1 MTREQKYRT
10 ILDKYYIKY
19 EYLFT
24 MNILAIG
31 AHPDDIELGCGG
43 LLIKAA
49 RQGHNV
55 YMYTLTRGGAGGDPN
70 ERANELRRSAEFI
83 GAKRLWID
91 NFEDSKLSVTDV
103 LINHIEY
110 FITKS
115 NPDIILTHS
124 HGDIHHDHRAIATAT
139 VEAARFN
146 SNILS
151 YEIPLSRNFDPKVF
165 YDISDVVYEKVELI
179 EIFWTQKNRL
189 YLKANAIKGLAEYRA
204 LQSRLNTE
212 VKHVE
217 AFEVLKLCFDKD
229 FRLLTVPYARAE
241 NPNVVTNINEI
252 LEIV

>member
-1 MTREQKYRT
+1 V
-10 ILDKYYIKY
+10 
-19 EYLFT
+19 
-24 MNILAIG
+24 NILAIG

-49 RQGHNV
+49 RQGHEIS
-55 YMYTLTRGGAGGDPN
+55 MYTLTRGGAGGDPN
-70 ERANELRRSAEFI
+70 ERANELKRSAEFI
-83 GAKRLWID
+83 GAKHLWID
-91 NFEDSKLSVTDV
+91 NFEDSKLSVTNE

-110 FITKS
+110 FITKA

-124 HGDIHHDHRAIATAT
+124 QGDIHHDHRAIAAAT
-139 VEAARFN
+139 VESARFN

-179 EIFWTQKNRL
+179 EIFWSQQSKL
-189 YLKANAIKGLAEYRA
+189 YLKSNAIKGLAEYRA

-212 VKHVE
+212 VRYVE

-229 FRLLTVPYARAE
+229 FKLLTVPYVRVKNSNAVE
-241 NPNVVTNINEI
+241 DINEI
-252 LEIV
+252 LEFV